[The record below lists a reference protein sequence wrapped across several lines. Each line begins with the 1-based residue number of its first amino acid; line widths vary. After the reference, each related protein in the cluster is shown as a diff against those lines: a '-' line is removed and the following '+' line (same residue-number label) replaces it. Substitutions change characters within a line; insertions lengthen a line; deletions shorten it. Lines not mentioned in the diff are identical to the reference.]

1 MTLIEEFATRLYEGG
16 LLTGSGNQIQELV
29 DKFNEMEKERIKR
42 AWIAAWQDS
51 MIKPLDS
58 IYYEPEAEQ
67 YYNETYGGN
76 K

>member
-29 DKFNEMEKERIKR
+29 DKFKEIEKEQSINDFISGMEF
-42 AWIAAWQDS
+42 IAVDPN
-51 MIKPLDS
+51 KYKED
-58 IYYEPEAEQ
+58 AEK